1 MGFED
6 GLDFGVGGHGVLR
19 TAARAE
25 PVDNDAE
32 GGFRGTGGAVVEGAE
47 IEKERD
53 GGAGVEGAGGV
64 KESGGGG
71 ARNEIRNEISAH
83 AAKVA
88 AAAGAGGV
96 AGGLRGTEK
105 WKSEHKAPAM
115 SDLSEFDPVSPAVT
129 AEQRFLSVS
138 CVCCVSLPQLLD
150 SPAHLFFLH
159 ACLFQGGSA

>member
-1 MGFED
+1 M
-6 GLDFGVGGHGVLR
+6 
-19 TAARAE
+19 
-25 PVDNDAE
+25 
-32 GGFRGTGGAVVEGAE
+32 
-47 IEKERD
+47 EKERG

-150 SPAHLFFLH
+150 SPAHLLCSRVCFRGAAHDVRVYTHTSTHPRAHIHIRIAFRETPV
-159 ACLFQGGSA
+159 